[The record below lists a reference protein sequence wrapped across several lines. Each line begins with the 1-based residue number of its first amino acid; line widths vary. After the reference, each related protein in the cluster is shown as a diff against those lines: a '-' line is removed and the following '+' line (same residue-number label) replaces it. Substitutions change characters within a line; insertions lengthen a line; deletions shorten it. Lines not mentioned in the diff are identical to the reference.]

1 MIKLN
6 DKYFIDFDSMNIM
19 LKERKIGKS
28 GKSKGQEIFDVV
40 GYYTSFDEL
49 TNSMLRKCYL
59 KEDDESIKSLKD
71 IQVLM
76 IELKN
81 DITSQIKFLV
91 DEKGNKKNENNQE

>member
-28 GKSKGQEIFDVV
+28 GKSKGQEIFDVI

-49 TNSMLRKCYL
+49 ANSMLKKCYL
-59 KEDDESIKSLKD
+59 SEDDQNVKSLRE
-71 IQVLM
+71 IQDLM
-76 IELKN
+76 LKLKN
-81 DITSQIKFLV
+81 DITSQIKSLV
-91 DEKGNKKNENNQE
+91 DERGNYNVQEKE